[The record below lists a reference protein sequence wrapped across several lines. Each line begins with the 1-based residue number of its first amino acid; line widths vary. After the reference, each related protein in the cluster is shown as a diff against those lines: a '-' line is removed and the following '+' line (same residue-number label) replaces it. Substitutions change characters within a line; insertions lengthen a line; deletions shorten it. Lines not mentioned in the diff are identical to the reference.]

1 MKIKKQ
7 ENKRKNYVYNN
18 KYNLFD
24 SAQEQIKCTSNG
36 CNAIIVNICNNQ
48 HIHVNAFNKK
58 VYSRYPLVLANRE
71 AVGRTNLGKCQP
83 VLVDQNKEYNH
94 KLYVANLYAC
104 SGKKTPKN
112 RTINYYALGLSLQQL
127 ASFIRSNVNSTEN
140 PMSRIFIDKKC
151 VAFTGC
157 NWSFV
162 DDLLDDILPDIEVE
176 VYDQ

>member
-1 MKIKKQ
+1 M
-7 ENKRKNYVYNN
+7 
-18 KYNLFD
+18 
-24 SAQEQIKCTSNG
+24 
-36 CNAIIVNICNNQ
+36 
-48 HIHVNAFNKK
+48 
-58 VYSRYPLVLANRE
+58 
-71 AVGRTNLGKCQP
+71 
-83 VLVDQNKEYNH
+83 
-94 KLYVANLYAC
+94 YAC

-127 ASFIRSNVNSTEN
+127 ASFVRSNINNTEN

-162 DDLLDDILPDIEVE
+162 DELLDDIMPDIEVE